1 MKYKKKKQIE
11 RENVKYLRKN
21 LENKGLDQTH
31 THTLNTYNNW
41 RKQYQSGVVAAGW
54 NWCYKI

>member
-1 MKYKKKKQIE
+1 MRKKANRKRKCKISKKEPGKQGA
-11 RENVKYLRKN
+11 RPN
-21 LENKGLDQTH
+21 TH